1 MHGPAFPFA
10 LRERPSKRPKHGGGR
25 AEGATLAE
33 LARSYHV
40 GKSTISRLIVVL
52 EATRH
57 EVVRRQK
64 ISHRMCFNCCYRS
77 CWVDIREFVNSITGI
92 PNNSGVVTQGQ
103 TGNNFIIAHPA
114 PQQSELETSRRKS
127 VVAKLRQEYVF
138 SHDGLSPALLAGTEP
153 VPPDWMN
160 KRLEQMGESWR
171 VRVRGIEY
179 EIFPVN

>member
-1 MHGPAFPFA
+1 MRWYADKKFLTGCA
-10 LRERPSKRPKHGGGR
+10 L
-25 AEGATLAE
+25 T
-33 LARSYHV
+33 
-40 GKSTISRLIVVL
+40 VVIGV
-52 EATRH
+52 AGW
-57 EVVRRQK
+57 
-64 ISHRMCFNCCYRS
+64 IYASS
-77 CWVDIREFVNSITGI
+77 SNSITAI

-138 SHDGLSPALLAGTEP
+138 SHDGLSPALLDGTEP